1 MMVNYDTIT
10 GDYSP
15 SYFDAEFTSCTH
27 FRHMIEQGSNI
38 PDLIHMLIAI
48 GISRTGTVFNIS
60 VVGLAK
66 PLYI

>member
-15 SYFDAEFTSCTH
+15 SYFDAEFTRCTH
-27 FRHMIEQGSNI
+27 FRHMIERGSKI
-38 PDLIHMLIAI
+38 ADFIHMLIAI
-48 GISRTGTVFNIS
+48 GMPRTGTVFNIS
-60 VVGLAK
+60 VEGLAK